1 MQKKAARVFIL
12 FLFIVCFVFAEEGA
26 AVPSPYDENGSLYL
40 GNPSGAENNPEAD
53 FDNFLTIKTA
63 MRFLIIIQS

>member
-1 MQKKAARVFIL
+1 MQKKSTLFFML
-12 FLFIVCFVFAEEGA
+12 FLFILCFVFAEERA

-40 GNPSGAENNPEAD
+40 GNPSRAESDPD
-53 FDNFLTIKTA
+53 VCFDNFLTIKTA